1 MAYKEGRYTILASYQ
16 YYDNDGYTHIYVAI
30 ESSPGRFRV
39 YVKKDIYDFGMRG
52 FTFYDVLETV
62 DSAKKIG
69 EDTAKKLF
77 PLVAASFEYE
87 G

>member
-1 MAYKEGRYTILASYQ
+1 MAFKTGNYTILASYQ
-16 YYDNDGYTHIYVAI
+16 YYDNDGSIHIYVAI
-30 ESSPGRFRV
+30 ESSPGRFKV
-39 YVKKDIYDFGMRG
+39 YVMKEHFTPDRFCMDNITNVARG
-52 FTFYDVLETV
+52 GG
-62 DSAKKIG
+62 KIG